1 MAEWPPA
8 AQILDSKLLGAN
20 MNESITFESTY
31 RLIDTPDYQIQVNEA
46 GTGHPIFM
54 IHGTG
59 PGATGWSNFEA
70 SIRELS
76 SSFHCIAVTMPGW
89 GDSSPQSLQTGRDQG
104 RAMLQLMDA
113 MGIDRAAF
121 VGNSMGGG
129 IGMIM
134 AAQYPSRVS
143 HLITMGAGIYGVNV
157 LTPAALSDGM
167 KTIFDT
173 YKDPS
178 PENFLRL
185 VEVMCYDPAFATIEL
200 AEERSRAALRNP
212 EHLTNWLDIMNAGIG
227 GTGFLEAAAK
237 MPASEIPALV
247 IHGRDDRTV
256 HFESSLRALATIPNS
271 RLVLLNRCGHW
282 AQLEHAREFNGLVSH
297 FLEAH

>member
-1 MAEWPPA
+1 
-8 AQILDSKLLGAN
+8 
-20 MNESITFESTY
+20 
-31 RLIDTPDYQIQVNEA
+31 
-46 GTGHPIFM
+46 M

-70 SIRELS
+70 NIPDLS
-76 SSFHCIAVTMPGW
+76 NSFRCIAVTMPGW
-89 GDSSPQSLQTGRDQG
+89 GDSSPQSVRTGRDQG

-129 IGMIM
+129 IGMVM
-134 AAQYPSRVS
+134 AAEHPSRVS

-157 LTPAALSDGM
+157 MTPAALSEGLRS
-167 KTIFDT
+167 IFET

-178 PENFLRL
+178 PENFQHL
-185 VEVMCYDPAFATIEL
+185 VEIMCFDPSYATPEL
-200 AEERSRAALRNP
+200 AKKRSEAALRNP
-212 EHLTNWLDIMNAGIG
+212 EHLTNWLDVMNSG
-227 GTGFLEAAAK
+227 GGATGFLEAAAK
-237 MPASEIPALV
+237 MSVSKIPTLV

-256 HFESSLRALATIPNS
+256 HFEGSMRANATIPNS

-282 AQLEHAREFNGLVSH
+282 AQLEHASEFNGLVSN
-297 FLEAH
+297 FLKTH